1 MGIPNMMVT
10 DLGKALLAKTPTGA
24 ALPVTRWQ
32 IGKGTLEEG
41 QPLQERTQLLE
52 PVKYI
57 PLAEVKNQGNQCTVT
72 GQLINTGMEA
82 FHWEELG
89 LLATDPDLGEILYA
103 YGNARGSGDL
113 IEAGEEKYREAIF
126 GVELIFDGVANVTA
140 VIDQSLVF
148 IPLSQKGQPGGVA
161 SLDETGKVPES
172 QLPGFDFLPLTGG
185 TMKGPINMNGK
196 TISNL
201 PAPTAAGDA
210 ARKQDVDEAAQV
222 ANAAMPVGGV
232 LWFAGSAAPEG
243 FLVCDGSHFNTAT
256 YPALYSV
263 LKKQYLPNLIGKF
276 VKGSE
281 TVGSTFTGSYFMESV
296 YTGSMGTATFA
307 PYLRI
312 ANPSRTVTTSDSKY
326 SRADIV
332 GEPGS
337 VTSTNKYLEPP
348 YITLLPC
355 IKY

>member
-1 MGIPNMMVT
+1 MKDRVSRYPGRVKLTPVVGQENVYDMT
-10 DLGKALLAKTPTGA
+10 LADEPTEN
-24 ALPVTRWQ
+24 
-32 IGKGTLEEG
+32 GTKLD
-41 QPLQERTQLLE
+41 
-52 PVKYI
+52 
-57 PLAEVKNQGNQCTVT
+57 KNTFLSDET
-72 GQLINTGMEA
+72 A
-82 FHWEELG
+82 KFF
-89 LLATDPDLGEILYA
+89 DLGEDAVPNDVLKYI
-103 YGNARGSGDL
+103 G
-113 IEAGEEKYREAIF
+113 GEQGA
-126 GVELIFDGVANVTA
+126 
-140 VIDQSLVF
+140 SLV
-148 IPLSQKGQPGGVA
+148 
-161 SLDETGKVPES
+161 
-172 QLPGFDFLPLTGG
+172 
-185 TMKGPINMNGK
+185 
-196 TISNL
+196 
-201 PAPTAAGDA
+201 
-210 ARKQDVDEAAQV
+210 
-222 ANAAMPVGGV
+222 PVGTV
-232 LWFAGSAAPEG
+232 IWFSGSTAPAG

-332 GEPGS
+332 GRPGS